1 MRQRSPNF
9 GRRRWVS
16 ASCDAWLAV
25 VMCASAFCPL
35 AADAEPFRVVPSINI
50 LETLTNNVDLAP
62 AGQAQSDLV
71 TQITPSVAFS
81 ESGRRFSLN
90 GSISVPIL
98 LYARTGSEH
107 NQTYVNGFL
116 AGHVEAIEKFF
127 FVDAS
132 ANASQQFISPFGP
145 QPQSL
150 ANASQNRY
158 TAATYTL
165 SPYIKGV
172 TDGNLEYIVRDD
184 NTWTTAYNT
193 GGNSLNDTY
202 YNNLTARISRAP
214 TPFGWSAEY
223 DRTAVTFASQDPLLT
238 QLARLRGYHQID
250 RQLQL
255 NADVGYEDNDYTF
268 SHFRGPIYGVGGT
281 WRPTDR
287 TNLDAWW
294 EHRFF
299 GSSYMVNFT
308 HRMPRSLWSVN
319 ASRGIT
325 TYPQQLAT
333 VPGGFDTSA
342 YLNQLFLTAIP
353 DPVQRQA
360 FIDQFIRDRG
370 LPSTITS
377 PVAVYSQQISL
388 QEQASATI
396 GLLGARNTIL
406 FSVFY
411 LRQQPITAA
420 GNELPGFLN
429 ALNNNTQVGTNVTW
443 THNFPRNVL
452 FALTGTFNRTE
463 SDVPQDAPGFAGTT
477 RQFYT
482 TASLTMPLAAN
493 TSMNGGVRYSV
504 FRSST
509 NPGYTEAAIF
519 VSLNHAFR

>member
-1 MRQRSPNF
+1 
-9 GRRRWVS
+9 
-16 ASCDAWLAV
+16 
-25 VMCASAFCPL
+25 MCASALCPL
-35 AADAEPFRVVPSINI
+35 AADAEPFRIVPSIAI
-50 LETLTNNVDLAP
+50 LETLTNNVNLAP
-62 AGQAQSDLV
+62 AGETQSDLV

-107 NQTYVNGFL
+107 NQTYVNGFV
-116 AGHVEAIEKFF
+116 AGHVEAIERFF
-127 FVDAS
+127 FVEAS
-132 ANASQQFISPFGP
+132 AFASQQFISPFGP
-145 QPQSL
+145 QPQTL

-158 TAATYTL
+158 TNVTYTL

-193 GGNSLNDTY
+193 GGASFNDSY
-202 YNNLTARISRAP
+202 YNNLVARISRAP

-223 DRTAVTFASQDPLLT
+223 DRTAVTFNTQDPLLT

-268 SHFRGPIYGVGGT
+268 SHYRGAIYGVGGT

-308 HRMPRSLWSVN
+308 HRMPRSLWSVS

-325 TYPQQLAT
+325 TYPQQLAAL
-333 VPGGFDTSA
+333 PGGFDTAA

-353 DPVQRQA
+353 DPAQRQA

-370 LPSTITS
+370 LPTSTAG

-396 GLLGARNTIL
+396 GLLGSRNTIL
-406 FSVFY
+406 LSVFY

-429 ALNNNTQVGTNVTW
+429 SLNNNTQVGSNITW

-452 FALTGTFNRTE
+452 FALSGTFNRTE
-463 SDVPQDAPGFAGTT
+463 SNLPSDAPGFAGTT
-477 RQFYT
+477 RQAYT
-482 TASLTMPLAAN
+482 TATLTVPVAAN
-493 TSMNGGVRYSV
+493 TFMNGGVRYSV
-504 FRSST
+504 FRSSIG
-509 NPGYTEAAIF
+509 PGYTEAAVF
-519 VSLNHAFR
+519 VGLNHTFR